1 MRHAHDMQRGVA
13 VLTAMLVVTL
23 GTLIA
28 VNMMWSASLDQRR
41 ASAGLAADQGL
52 AYLQGAEAWAGD
64 ILRQDMVDSPQ
75 SDHLGEIWALE
86 LPRCPW
92 TAASSA
98 VVSKTFTA
106 GSTSTTW

>member
-1 MRHAHDMQRGVA
+1 MRPPHDLQRGVA

-23 GTLIA
+23 GTMIA

-64 ILRQDMVDSPQ
+64 ILRQDRVDSPPKR
-75 SDHLGEIWALE
+75 SPRRNLG
-86 LPRCPW
+86 
-92 TAASSA
+92 
-98 VVSKTFTA
+98 A
-106 GSTSTTW
+106 GIAPPARGRRRHQRPDRRPSRQVQP